1 MGVEKRL
8 ALLVEGESLFNDGIA
23 VVAFSFLVGFSLGT
37 DEVSIPFLV
46 GRFLAFVGIG
56 IAVGSAIGFG
66 ISYLTQRFDLPLV
79 EQSLTLVSA
88 YGTYIIVEDLG
99 GSGVIGVVVMGLIFG
114 NFGSRIGMQPSTRL
128 AVTQFWDLL
137 AFFVNSIMFLLIGDR
152 ISFAGLGAN
161 LGVIAITVVAMFVT
175 RAIAIFGLG
184 WLSNRLAKSEISLAD
199 KTVIWWGG
207 LRGSVSIA
215 LALSVPEVFPERQK
229 IAIVFGVVLFT
240 LLVQGLTTKPLL
252 EKLGLL
258 SNQEL
263 RQEYLEAI
271 AQRVALNRVLKYLSD
286 VSGDRKIEP
295 EFSNHLVS
303 QLQEKL
309 NLLQAEINQMYDRSP
324 ELRQMTIDKLEGD
337 LQAIEADTYAEF
349 VRSGQLNE
357 LPVSVLQQC
366 FQARNEKIVS

>member
-1 MGVEKRL
+1 M
-8 ALLVEGESLFNDGIA
+8 
-23 VVAFSFLVGFSLGT
+23 
-37 DEVSIPFLV
+37 
-46 GRFLAFVGIG
+46 
-56 IAVGSAIGFG
+56 
-66 ISYLTQRFDLPLV
+66 

-88 YGTYIIVEDLG
+88 YGTYIIVEELG

-128 AVTQFWDLL
+128 AVTQFWNFL
-137 AFFVNSIMFLLIGDR
+137 AFFVNSIMFLLIGDQMR
-152 ISFAGLGAN
+152 FADLGTN
-161 LGVIAITVVAMFVT
+161 LGVIGITVVAMFVT

-184 WLSNRLAKSEISLAD
+184 WLSNWLGHSEISLPD
-199 KTVIWWGG
+199 QTVIWWGG

-215 LALSVPEVFPERQK
+215 LALSVPHVLPDRPK
-229 IAIVFGVVLFT
+229 IIAIVFGVVLFT
-240 LLVQGLTTKPLL
+240 LLVQGLTTKALL

-258 SNQEL
+258 NNQEL

-271 AQRVALNRVLKYLSD
+271 AQRVALNRVLKHLSE

-309 NLLQAEINQMYDRSP
+309 NLLQAGINQMYDRSP

-337 LQAIEADTYAEF
+337 LEAIEADTYAEF
-349 VRSGQLNE
+349 VRSGQLKE

-366 FQARNEKIVS
+366 FKERNETIVS